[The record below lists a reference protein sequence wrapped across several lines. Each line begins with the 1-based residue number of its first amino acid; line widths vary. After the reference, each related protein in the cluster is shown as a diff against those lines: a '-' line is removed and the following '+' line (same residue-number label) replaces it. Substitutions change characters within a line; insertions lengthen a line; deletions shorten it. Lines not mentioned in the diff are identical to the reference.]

1 MKYNKLVAGESVHQ
15 EKTLDGL
22 NIGSQGICDYFR
34 SKDTVELLSRGK
46 PMAHQIHSYSE
57 VSIHL
62 IFLSARLSFYRRQ
75 ADDCCCCCFLL
86 LLLLLAAAAASC
98 CCCSILRRKK
108 EQGRGSNNAR
118 ERFVCL
124 AGCQIVVEWL
134 PTIPF
139 AKQRMKR
146 CSVEV
151 FNFYTRM
158 TSHWAFLQRSKKR

>member
-34 SKDTVELLSRGK
+34 STDTVELLSRGK

-86 LLLLLAAAAASC
+86 LLLHLAAEEGTRQGKQQC
-98 CCCSILRRKK
+98 QRK
-108 EQGRGSNNAR
+108 
-118 ERFVCL
+118 VCL
-124 AGCQIVVEWL
+124 FGWL
-134 PTIPF
+134 PNSCWMVACYPF
-139 AKQRMKR
+139 LPSREWKDALLRHSTFTLEWHHIGHFYSAAKKDRQRDK
-146 CSVEV
+146 EI
-151 FNFYTRM
+151 
-158 TSHWAFLQRSKKR
+158 